1 MEWLKNLN
9 ATIDYI
15 EENLNGELCYED
27 VAAVACCSPY
37 YFQRI
42 FSWVVGISLA
52 EYIQKAQDVSG
63 RYGSAAEEGEGI
75 RYCPEIWLYFSYFF

>member
-9 ATIDYI
+9 AAIDYI

-52 EYIQKAQDVSG
+52 EYI
-63 RYGSAAEEGEGI
+63 
-75 RYCPEIWLYFSYFF
+75 